1 MVFSMDKDSDGRV
14 NKQGKYFNHFLTLN
28 NFLFDTFIFRI
39 HKADTKQIDQTYK
52 LIKNLDTK

>member
-14 NKQGKYFNHFLTLN
+14 NKQGKYFNLFLTLN

-39 HKADTKQIDQTYK
+39 HKADIKQID
-52 LIKNLDTK
+52 

>member
-14 NKQGKYFNHFLTLN
+14 NK
-28 NFLFDTFIFRI
+28 
-39 HKADTKQIDQTYK
+39 ADIKQIDQTYK